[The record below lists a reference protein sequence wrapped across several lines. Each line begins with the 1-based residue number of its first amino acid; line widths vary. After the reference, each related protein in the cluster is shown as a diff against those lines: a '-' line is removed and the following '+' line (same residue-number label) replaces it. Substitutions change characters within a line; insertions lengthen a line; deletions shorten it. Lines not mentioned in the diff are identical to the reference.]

1 MRHALVDDTRYM
13 CKWNIDYVR
22 AQQRV
27 LQFGHLELKADR
39 GENAGNFFLCDAD
52 ISLSNLNG
60 TVIKNLVEKY
70 QAFSAMFAFVIDVS
84 AECLAERMS

>member
-27 LQFGHLELKADR
+27 LQFGRLELKADR
-39 GENAGNFFLCDAD
+39 GVDTGDLFLCDSD
-52 ISLSNLNG
+52 VGFSYLDGS
-60 TVIKNLVEKY
+60 VVEDLV
-70 QAFSAMFAFVIDVS
+70 
-84 AECLAERMS
+84 